1 MNSSRTF
8 THKHGKRAARAQPPS
23 VYLESDLGSSKPWKR
38 KRRVRAR
45 LKALQRRVERK
56 KIRQS
61 LLALS
66 IPIQELENAVDE
78 VQEMRRVKPR

>member
-23 VYLESDLGSSKPWKR
+23 VYLESDLGYSKPWKR

-45 LKALQRRVERK
+45 LKALQRRVQRK
-56 KIRQS
+56 QRRAFLIRILGS
-61 LLALS
+61 AS
-66 IPIQELENAVDE
+66 AADE
-78 VQEMRRVKPR
+78 VLNDEHT